1 MPEDKRH
8 IKLHLYDRDL
18 SVNAPVSDEEYY
30 RKAAKL
36 ITDTVNTYASIFRGK
51 KDDKDILY
59 MAMLDIA
66 LRLEKVSDRN
76 DTAPF
81 MDILGKLTSEIE
93 DTLRKGKQ

>member
-8 IKLHLYDRDL
+8 IRLHLYDREL
-18 SVNAPVSDEEYY
+18 SVNAPVDDEEYY
-30 RKAAKL
+30 RSAAKL
-36 ITDTVNTYASIFRGK
+36 ITDTVNTYSSIFRGK

-66 LRLEKVSDRN
+66 LHYKKESARN

-93 DTLRKGKQ
+93 ETLTKK

>member
-1 MPEDKRH
+1 MPELKRH

-18 SVNAPVSDEEYY
+18 SVNAPAKDEEYY

-66 LRLEKVSDRN
+66 LKFEMQSDRN

-81 MDILGKLTSEIE
+81 TDILSKLTREIE
-93 DTLRKGKQ
+93 ETLKKK